1 MARAWSADFLIRR
14 IDRCYL
20 LAACARHPE
29 KRDVHLKRARHYRG
43 VLADRQEMV
52 LA

>member
-20 LAACARHPE
+20 LAACAKRAE
-29 KRDVHLKRARHYRG
+29 KRDAHLKRARHYRD
-43 VLADRQEMV
+43 VLADAQEMSV
-52 LA
+52 A

>member
-1 MARAWSADFLIRR
+1 MAQAWSADFLIRR

-29 KRDVHLKRARHYRG
+29 KRDRHLKRARHYRG
-43 VLADRQEMV
+43 VLADTQELE